1 MNKNVLTKE
10 AQLDLR
16 HMFQDAEFVA
26 LLFTDEK
33 EIANY
38 IHVDETGT
46 VTLGKTK
53 YKLINRLFRDEKLL
67 STNDVCLRLIDIITG
82 KGGARNKEAF
92 KCLIDDLTKALE
104 NKDYSY
110 AITRIFIAYR
120 LGFKNDVAQ
129 MTKVIDQKKDEK
141 NKVNSHQ
148 YVIAQD
154 GMGFPYAIRLGKY

>member
-1 MNKNVLTKE
+1 MNKNVLTIE

-16 HMFQDAEFVA
+16 HMFMDEDFIA

-38 IHVDETGT
+38 IHVDDTGT

-53 YKLINRLFRDEKLL
+53 YKLINRLFRDEKIL

-82 KGGARNKEAF
+82 KGEARNKAAF
-92 KCLIDDLTKALE
+92 KCLIEDLTKALE

-110 AITRIFIAYR
+110 AITRIFMAYR
-120 LGFKNDVAQ
+120 LGYKTDVAQ
-129 MTKVIDQKKDEK
+129 MTKVVNE
-141 NKVNSHQ
+141 NAKVNKDDPR
-148 YVIAQD
+148 YIIAQD
-154 GMGFPYAIRLGKY
+154 GMGFPYAIKLGKYY